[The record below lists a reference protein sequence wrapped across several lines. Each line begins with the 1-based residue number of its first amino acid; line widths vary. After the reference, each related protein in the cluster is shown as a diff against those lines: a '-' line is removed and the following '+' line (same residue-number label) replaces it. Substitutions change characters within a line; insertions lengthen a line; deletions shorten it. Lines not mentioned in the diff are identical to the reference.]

1 MSDWKIHSKRTV
13 LEVSKFLKVELH
25 HLELPD
31 GTMIDDWPWVITPD
45 FINVVV
51 VTTAGEFVCFRQGK
65 YGYEGE
71 SLALVGGYIEPGE
84 DPLEA
89 AKRELLEET
98 GYVAD
103 GWQYFGAYRVDAN
116 RGAGMAYQYL
126 ATGARKVTEPD
137 ADDLEAMTIVLLSKA
152 ELEAALVN
160 QEIKALAWA
169 ALVARSLLHLRDG
182 K

>member
-1 MSDWKIHSKRTV
+1 MSDWKIHSKRTD
-13 LEVSKFLKVELH
+13 LDVSKFLKVELH

-31 GTMIDDWPWVITPD
+31 GTQIEDWPWVMTPD
-45 FINVVV
+45 YINIVVM
-51 VTTAGEFVCFRQGK
+51 TDAGEFLCFRQGK

-84 DPLEA
+84 DPLA
-89 AKRELLEET
+89 AAQRELLEET
-98 GYVAD
+98 GCKAD
-103 GWQYFGAYRVDAN
+103 EWHYFGAYRVDAN
-116 RGAGMAYQYL
+116 RGAGIAHQYL
-126 ATGARKVTEPD
+126 ATGARQVTEPD
-137 ADDLEAMTIVLLSKA
+137 ADDLEAMTMVLLSRA

-169 ALVARSLLHLRDG
+169 ALVARSLLFLRDG